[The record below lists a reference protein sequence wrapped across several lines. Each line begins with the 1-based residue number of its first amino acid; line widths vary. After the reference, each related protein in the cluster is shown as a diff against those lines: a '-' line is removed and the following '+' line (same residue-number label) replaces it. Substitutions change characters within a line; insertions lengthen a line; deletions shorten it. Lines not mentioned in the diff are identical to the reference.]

1 MRKFL
6 HRTLVTFCILF
17 AVGLLLTYLSVYIN
31 PDKFW
36 VAGLLG
42 LAYPFL
48 LIINL
53 FFLVYWIIRWKR
65 LFLIPIFTILL
76 GTSHLL
82 NFIQLPFGKKIENLN
97 PSFSILS
104 YNINLFRLYSWS
116 NQTPSFSKIS
126 EFVKEKNVDI
136 ACFQEFFVVEGKLS
150 EKTVSSELKMNSHIE
165 YVIKSNSTSYGI
177 ATYSKFPIV
186 GKGEIPFENT
196 ANACIY
202 TDIRVGVDTI
212 RVYNCHLQS
221 LKLKERNLSFLLN
234 QSHKKEGN
242 IAEIKEISFKFRD
255 ALKKRAD
262 QVNMIMEDVRKCPYL
277 VIICGDF
284 NDSPISYTYHEMTKN
299 MLDAFKEVGKGFA
312 NTYVRFFPYRI
323 DYILH
328 CKNLKA
334 INFSSPR
341 IDFSDH
347 YPVLCSFELTN
358 VAN

>member
-1 MRKFL
+1 MHRFL
-6 HRTLVTFCILF
+6 HRTLVIVCILF

-36 VAGLLG
+36 LAGLLG

-53 FFLVYWIIRWKR
+53 FFLVYWVIRWKR
-65 LFLIPIFTILL
+65 LFLIPLFTILL

-82 NFIQLPFGKKIENLN
+82 NFIQLPSGKTNENLN
-97 PSFSILS
+97 PSFNILS
-104 YNINLFRLYSWS
+104 YNVNLFRLYSWS
-116 NQTPSFSKIS
+116 NQTPSFSDIS
-126 EFVKEKNVDI
+126 AFIKEKNVDI
-136 ACFQEFFVVEGKLS
+136 ACFQEFFVVEGKLN
-150 EKTVSSELKMNSHIE
+150 EKTVNSELKMNSHIE
-165 YVIKSNSTSYGI
+165 YVIKSNSTRYGI

-186 GKGEIPFENT
+186 GKGVIPFENT

-202 TDIRVGVDTI
+202 TNIRVGVDTI

-234 QSHKKEGN
+234 QNHKSESN

-255 ALKKRAD
+255 AFKMRDD
-262 QVNMIMEDVRKCPYL
+262 QVRMILDDVKKCPYPM
-277 VIICGDF
+277 IICGDF
-284 NDSPISYTYHEMTKN
+284 NDSPISFTYHEMTKN
-299 MLDAFKEVGKGFA
+299 MLDSFKEVGKGFA

-328 CKNLKA
+328 CKDLKA

-341 IDFSDH
+341 VDFSDH

-358 VAN
+358 EAN